1 MTHRSHVWHYHVLDM
16 SEEEKNKTISGV
28 STLLLFVVAIVV
40 CSFVG
45 LMPPDPPIAEEGVEV
60 NLGNS
65 ETGLGTAEQPDVSAS
80 RVPPTPAGSAGRQI
94 AHQNTE
100 PTEQVDAAD
109 NSKVTSNQTVVPSD
123 AKAET
128 NQPRINQNALFRKR
142 DQSTGGSEGVTQGT
156 GNQGKTGGDPNST
169 RYDGNPGNGGSGWS
183 LEGRGLRGRKPQI
196 SYNSNEQGTNVV
208 KIWVDRNGNVVRAE
222 PSQKGS
228 TVIKPYFAQKAKE
241 AALQFHFTPKSDAP
255 ELQVGY
261 VTCRFSNV

>member
-1 MTHRSHVWHYHVLDM
+1 MNEDS
-16 SEEEKNKTISGV
+16 KNKTISGV
-28 STLLLFVVAIVV
+28 STLLLFLVTVAV

-60 NLGNS
+60 NLGS
-65 ETGLGTAEQPDVSAS
+65 RETGLGTAEQPEVTEN
-80 RVPPTPAGSAGRQI
+80 RMPPAPSGSTGKRI

-100 PTEQVDAAD
+100 ATEQVDAD
-109 NSKVTSNQTVVPSD
+109 DSKVESNQPVASSD
-123 AKAET
+123 EKPLPD
-128 NQPRINQNALFRKR
+128 QPRINQNALFKR
-142 DQSTGGSEGVTQGT
+142 RDKNAGGSEGVTQGA
-156 GNQGKTGGDPNST
+156 GNQGKPGGDPNST
-169 RYDGNPGNGGSGWS
+169 RYDGNSGDGGSGWS

-228 TVIKPYFAQKAKE
+228 TVIKPYFAQKAKD
-241 AALQFHFTPKSDAP
+241 AALQFHFTPKADAP
-255 ELQVGY
+255 ELQMGY

>member
-1 MTHRSHVWHYHVLDM
+1 M
-16 SEEEKNKTISGV
+16 SEENKNKTISGV

-45 LMPPDPPIAEEGVEV
+45 LMPPDPPISEEGVEV
-60 NLGNS
+60 NLGNN
-65 ETGLGTAEQPDVSAS
+65 ETGLGTAEQPNVAEN
-80 RVPPTPAGSAGRQI
+80 RIPPMPSGSTGERI

-100 PTEQVDAAD
+100 ATEQVDAAD
-109 NSKVTSNQTVVPSD
+109 NSKVVTNQTVAPSD
-123 AKAET
+123 AEAEPA
-128 NQPRINQNALFRKR
+128 QPKINQNALFRKR
-142 DQSTGGSEGVTQGT
+142 DNSTGGSEGVTQGT
-156 GNQGKTGGDPNST
+156 GNQGKPDGDPNST
-169 RYDGNPGNGGSGWS
+169 RYEGSTGNGGSGWS

-241 AALQFHFTPKSDAP
+241 AALQFHFTPKPDAP